1 MLKLI
6 ARYTKQYKFFAIL
19 APIFVTLESFLE
31 MLIPL
36 YMSKLVDN
44 GLNKP
49 IIIKLLICTLLSLIL
64 GISSSVSA
72 IKASCGFASNL
83 RFELFQK
90 IQKLPSYTIDE
101 LGTHSI
107 ITRLTKD
114 IQKAKNT
121 YQSLIRYTLRC
132 PIMAL
137 LSFIMIFKISKKIS
151 IIFFIMVPL
160 LIVLILLAIKLLLNQ
175 LYILFKLSD
184 DLNQNIDENLKG
196 IKVIKT
202 YNTEKKEIK
211 KFNTISKKI
220 TKTLQFLDTTLSSF
234 YPLLTLLGYGCNIL
248 MIIIASKMIINKE
261 ITIGLFLSI
270 LTYSGQILG
279 NLFECGY
286 IISDFAM
293 SKISIVRIFEILEKE
308 NEVDSGNITSLDNF
322 DIEFKN
328 VNFDYPTTHDVLKNV
343 SFKLKQG
350 ESLGIIGATG
360 SGKTSLVN
368 LLVRLYNTTSG
379 SITIGNKN
387 ILDINLNYLRD
398 IVSIVSQNNTLF
410 KGNIYSNMK
419 LANSDLDDEK
429 ILEAI
434 KGVRAQNFISSLDQT
449 VEQYGSN
456 FSGGQKQRLYI
467 ARSLLKYSPI
477 LILDDSTSAIDTKTD
492 RDIKNFLKGKNCTK
506 IIISQKI
513 SSVLTCDKV
522 MVLDNGM
529 IQDIDTNE
537 NLLHNNEIYKE
548 FYNIQKGGNFDEE

>member
-64 GISSSVSA
+64 GISSSISA

-387 ILDINLNYLRD
+387 ISDINLNYLRN

-410 KGNIYSNMK
+410 KGNIYSNMQ

>member
-49 IIIKLLICTLLSLIL
+49 IVIKLLICTLLSLIL
-64 GISSSVSA
+64 GISSSISA

-202 YNTEKKEIK
+202 YNNKEKEIK

-220 TKTLQFLDTTLSSF
+220 TKTLQFLDTTLGSF
-234 YPLLTLLGYGCNIL
+234 YPLLTLLGYG
-248 MIIIASKMIINKE
+248 
-261 ITIGLFLSI
+261 LS
-270 LTYSGQILG
+270 
-279 NLFECGY
+279 
-286 IISDFAM
+286 
-293 SKISIVRIFEILEKE
+293 
-308 NEVDSGNITSLDNF
+308 
-322 DIEFKN
+322 
-328 VNFDYPTTHDVLKNV
+328 
-343 SFKLKQG
+343 
-350 ESLGIIGATG
+350 
-360 SGKTSLVN
+360 
-368 LLVRLYNTTSG
+368 
-379 SITIGNKN
+379 
-387 ILDINLNYLRD
+387 
-398 IVSIVSQNNTLF
+398 
-410 KGNIYSNMK
+410 
-419 LANSDLDDEK
+419 
-429 ILEAI
+429 
-434 KGVRAQNFISSLDQT
+434 
-449 VEQYGSN
+449 
-456 FSGGQKQRLYI
+456 
-467 ARSLLKYSPI
+467 
-477 LILDDSTSAIDTKTD
+477 LIHI
-492 RDIKNFLKGKNCTK
+492 
-506 IIISQKI
+506 
-513 SSVLTCDKV
+513 
-522 MVLDNGM
+522 
-529 IQDIDTNE
+529 
-537 NLLHNNEIYKE
+537 
-548 FYNIQKGGNFDEE
+548 

>member
-49 IIIKLLICTLLSLIL
+49 IVIKLLICTLLSLIL
-64 GISSSVSA
+64 GISSSISA

-160 LIVLILLAIKLLLNQ
+160 LIVLILLVIKLLLNQ

-202 YNTEKKEIK
+202 YNNKEKEIK

-220 TKTLQFLDTTLSSF
+220 TKTLQFLDTTLGSF

-308 NEVDSGNITSLDNF
+308 NEVDKGNITSLDNF

-368 LLVRLYNTTSG
+368 LLVRLYNISSG

-537 NLLHNNEIYKE
+537 NLLNNNEIYKE

>member
-1 MLKLI
+1 MFYTTLKKGGFMLKLI

-64 GISSSVSA
+64 GISSSISA

-234 YPLLTLLGYGCNIL
+234 YPLLTLLGY
-248 MIIIASKMIINKE
+248 
-261 ITIGLFLSI
+261 
-270 LTYSGQILG
+270 
-279 NLFECGY
+279 GY

>member
-49 IIIKLLICTLLSLIL
+49 IVIKLLICTLLSLIL
-64 GISSSVSA
+64 GISSSIFA

-160 LIVLILLAIKLLLNQ
+160 LIVLILLVIKLLLNQ

-202 YNTEKKEIK
+202 YNNKEKEIK

-220 TKTLQFLDTTLSSF
+220 TKTLQFLDTTLGSF

-308 NEVDSGNITSLDNF
+308 NEVDNGNITSLDNF

-368 LLVRLYNTTSG
+368 LLVRLYNISSG

-513 SSVLTCDKV
+513 SSVLMCDRV

-537 NLLHNNEIYKE
+537 NLLNNNEIYKE

>member
-49 IIIKLLICTLLSLIL
+49 IVIKLLICTLLSLIL
-64 GISSSVSA
+64 GISSSISA

-160 LIVLILLAIKLLLNQ
+160 LIVLILLVIKLLLNQ

-202 YNTEKKEIK
+202 YNNKKKEIK

-220 TKTLQFLDTTLSSF
+220 TKTLQFLDTTLGSF

-308 NEVDSGNITSLDNF
+308 NEVDNGNITSLDNF

-328 VNFDYPTTHDVLKNV
+328 VNFDYPATHDVLKNV

-368 LLVRLYNTTSG
+368 LLVRLYNISSG

-513 SSVLTCDKV
+513 SSVLMCDRV

-537 NLLHNNEIYKE
+537 NLLNNNEIYKE

>member
-1 MLKLI
+1 
-6 ARYTKQYKFFAIL
+6 
-19 APIFVTLESFLE
+19 
-31 MLIPL
+31 
-36 YMSKLVDN
+36 MSKLVDN

-64 GISSSVSA
+64 GISSSISA

-308 NEVDSGNITSLDNF
+308 NEVDNGNITSLDNF

-328 VNFDYPTTHDVLKNV
+328 VNFDYPATHDVLKNV

-368 LLVRLYNTTSG
+368 LLVRLYNISSG

-513 SSVLTCDKV
+513 SSVLMCDRV

>member
-49 IIIKLLICTLLSLIL
+49 IVIKLLICTLLSLIL
-64 GISSSVSA
+64 GISSSISA

-160 LIVLILLAIKLLLNQ
+160 LIVLILLVIKLLLNQ

-202 YNTEKKEIK
+202 YNNKEKEIK

-220 TKTLQFLDTTLSSF
+220 TKTLQFLDTTLGSF

-308 NEVDSGNITSLDNF
+308 NEVDNGNITSLDNF

-328 VNFDYPTTHDVLKNV
+328 VNFDYPATHDVLKNV

-368 LLVRLYNTTSG
+368 LLVRLYNISSG

-513 SSVLTCDKV
+513 SSVLMCDRV

-537 NLLHNNEIYKE
+537 NLLNNNEIYKE

>member
-64 GISSSVSA
+64 GISSSISA

-387 ILDINLNYLRD
+387 ISDINLNYLRD

-410 KGNIYSNMK
+410 KGNIYSNMQ

-513 SSVLTCDKV
+513 SSVLTCDRV

>member
-64 GISSSVSA
+64 GISSSISA

-308 NEVDSGNITSLDNF
+308 NEVDSGDITSLDNF

-368 LLVRLYNTTSG
+368 LLVRLYNISSG

-419 LANSDLDDEK
+419 LANSDLDDKK

-434 KGVRAQNFISSLDQT
+434 KGVRAQNFISSFDQT

>member
-64 GISSSVSA
+64 GISSSISA

-387 ILDINLNYLRD
+387 ISDINLNYLRD

-410 KGNIYSNMK
+410 KGNIYSNMQ